1 MALTPEHVA
10 LCHRGVADSG
20 PQVDYDY
27 LEDADY
33 KRAAVKFLA
42 ERPAAP
48 FWLFAYGSLIWKPEF
63 ETEATWLG
71 VAEGWQ
77 RCFCLH
83 LEG

>member
-1 MALTPEHVA
+1 MSLFATP
-10 LCHRGVADSG
+10 GVADSG

-48 FWLFAYGSLIWKPEF
+48 FWLFAYGSLI
-63 ETEATWLG
+63 
-71 VAEGWQ
+71 
-77 RCFCLH
+77 
-83 LEG
+83 